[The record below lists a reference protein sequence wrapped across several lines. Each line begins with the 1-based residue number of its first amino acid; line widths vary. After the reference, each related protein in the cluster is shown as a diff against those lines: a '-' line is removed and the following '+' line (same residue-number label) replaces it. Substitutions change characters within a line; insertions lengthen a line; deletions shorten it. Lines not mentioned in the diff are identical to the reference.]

1 MKSVPLPET
10 AKYWQSPCL
19 KGLGL
24 LRATYINHS
33 FSRHIHDGYAIGV
46 IEQGALAF
54 SYRGE
59 NIVVP
64 SGHIN
69 LVIPGEAH
77 DGHAA
82 SEAGWAYR
90 MFYLEPACV
99 EQVCLSISG
108 RAGKIAFP
116 STGTL
121 KDGALA
127 HLIRQSHIMLEQNM
141 LPVIEQESQLLA
153 LISALILRHT
163 NLHHHLKSPGQE
175 QPAVKLIREHIEEN
189 YSNNIS
195 LQSLSNLCN
204 LSPFHLIRV
213 FQNHIGIPP
222 HIYLKQ
228 VRIKNAQKLLAQN
241 LSPAFIAQEVG
252 FTDQSHF
259 SKQFKQIIGITP
271 GQYRNSIQNNVTA
284 RG

>member
-90 MFYLEPACV
+90 MFYLNRHALKCV
-99 EQVCLSISG
+99 LSSHDT
-108 RAGKIAFP
+108 RKILF
-116 STGTL
+116 
-121 KDGALA
+121 
-127 HLIRQSHIMLEQNM
+127 
-141 LPVIEQESQLLA
+141 LP
-153 LISALILRHT
+153 R
-163 NLHHHLKSPGQE
+163 
-175 QPAVKLIREHIEEN
+175 
-189 YSNNIS
+189 
-195 LQSLSNLCN
+195 
-204 LSPFHLIRV
+204 
-213 FQNHIGIPP
+213 
-222 HIYLKQ
+222 
-228 VRIKNAQKLLAQN
+228 NAQRWACSPDRNHLMRNKHLL
-241 LSPAFIAQEVG
+241 S
-252 FTDQSHF
+252 
-259 SKQFKQIIGITP
+259 
-271 GQYRNSIQNNVTA
+271 
-284 RG
+284 